1 MGEDQKPRDE
11 ARELRLI
18 TWYLVDR
25 FREAFASG
33 FCCSVVRSTEVVN
46 HALQTLTMRA
56 IRLFDILSEG
66 YAGELKCSAR
76 SQLEA
81 DLGALSKYFTAW
93 NKSKRVAFSDDKLP
107 GRAVV
112 SGVEECKINEFV
124 ARNVQRERT
133 TFAYADVNF
142 FSRLDHADQADVKR
156 LFSFYGK
163 SFDAVKFRNEHRL
176 RGQQYALGVF
186 EVSHEVSVSE
196 RDKAPRGYR
205 AYASDESLVDM
216 EFIETTVSP
225 WTLAEGAGIALDNKS
240 NELSFSTDGCAEI
253 EEIVLPH
260 ASYKCDVVMKVRHR
274 AEAQIWAHPLTA
286 ALSFCTMASWDHTRK
301 FDGSVDVL
309 FHMTIPRELVKPA
322 FVSVSVSSVMNLLLG
337 NPVVRLK
344 HEAKW
349 MGVCPKSNKL
359 RLVLQNEKDSAQTLF
374 MLHPAGKRSFLL
386 STIPVGNVRVQW
398 VSVRDGNLVADGHGK
413 SKFSLYRSST
423 AYNDWVL
430 QERKTSKLVVITRD
444 SKSLRVKEGK
454 RRAAPSFSFVRPM
467 YGETED
473 FLARHG

>member
-196 RDKAPRGYR
+196 RDKAPGG
-205 AYASDESLVDM
+205 
-216 EFIETTVSP
+216 TVPMHRTNRWWTWNSSRPRFLHGP
-225 WTLAEGAGIALDNKS
+225 W
-240 NELSFSTDGCAEI
+240 
-253 EEIVLPH
+253 
-260 ASYKCDVVMKVRHR
+260 
-274 AEAQIWAHPLTA
+274 
-286 ALSFCTMASWDHTRK
+286 
-301 FDGSVDVL
+301 
-309 FHMTIPRELVKPA
+309 PRELESLWTTRATSLALALTAVLRLKKSCCLMRA
-322 FVSVSVSSVMNLLLG
+322 TSVM
-337 NPVVRLK
+337 
-344 HEAKW
+344 
-349 MGVCPKSNKL
+349 
-359 RLVLQNEKDSAQTLF
+359 
-374 MLHPAGKRSFLL
+374 L
-386 STIPVGNVRVQW
+386 S
-398 VSVRDGNLVADGHGK
+398 
-413 SKFSLYRSST
+413 
-423 AYNDWVL
+423 
-430 QERKTSKLVVITRD
+430 
-444 SKSLRVKEGK
+444 
-454 RRAAPSFSFVRPM
+454 
-467 YGETED
+467 
-473 FLARHG
+473 